1 MVFNHLNVLKVL
13 SRFLYFHRCVFV
25 DKNLYRVITEFLIEY
40 EVELLKNFFLHL
52 TSNESQKVT
61 KVTRKFEI

>member
-25 DKNLYRVITEFLIEY
+25 DKDLYRVITEALIEY

-52 TSNESQKVT
+52 TSKDSQKVT
-61 KVTRKFEI
+61 KVTRKFKI